1 MSRVLVPPEVRG
13 GPDMSRPNKEPKKR
27 GPPFLIIGGAPYVN
41 LSFHLDPRGPDVRQ
55 HVAVGLEIAAHE
67 LHVFRRLTP
76 EEARL
81 FRRPIDDAEA
91 EAWARIVRY
100 R

>member
-1 MSRVLVPPEVRG
+1 MSGRR
-13 GPDMSRPNKEPKKR
+13 KETKKR
-27 GPPFLIIGGAPYVN
+27 GPPFLIIDGVPYLN
-41 LSFHLDPRGPDVRQ
+41 LSFDLEPTGADIRERIADE
-55 HVAVGLEIAAHE
+55 LEIAALD

-81 FRRPIDDAEA
+81 FRSLIGDAEA
-91 EAWARIVRY
+91 EAWARIVGY